1 MTDEDVLV
9 VGGGLAG
16 LTAAL
21 FTARAGL
28 DTRVVSTGEPI
39 LRRNAHLENFPGF
52 PAGVNPRLLLD
63 STREQ
68 AERNGVR
75 FTDARVERVSP
86 LDPDD
91 PSYPEDGDL
100 GPADETAGFTVS
112 VPDGD
117 ALTATY
123 VVAASW
129 SDPSYLDDLDV
140 SLVQRGSKQFVG
152 VDDLGRTEVDGLY
165 AAGRLAKQYHQA
177 VVAAGHGA
185 QVAITLV
192 EDSDRPF
199 YHDWVVPEGYFT
211 GRDREVPPGCEEID
225 EAERRRREDEARAA
239 IRESVADPHPDEP
252 TMHPSVADEE

>member
-1 MTDEDVLV
+1 VTDEDVLV

-21 FTARAGL
+21 FTVRAGL
-28 DTRVVSTGEPI
+28 DTRVVSAGEPI

-68 AERNGVR
+68 AERAGVR
-75 FTDARVERVSP
+75 FTEARVERVAP

-91 PSYPEDGDL
+91 PSHPEDGDP
-100 GPADETAGFTVS
+100 GPGDEVPGFDVAL
-112 VPDGD
+112 DGGD
-117 ALTATY
+117 AITATY

-129 SDPSYLDDLDV
+129 SDPSYLDELDV
-140 SLVQRGSKQFVG
+140 SLVHRGSKRFVG
-152 VDDLGRTEVDGLY
+152 IDDLGRTDVDGLY
-165 AAGRLAKQYHQA
+165 AAGRLATQYHQA

-185 QVAITLV
+185 QVAITLI

-239 IRESVADPHPDEP
+239 LRESVAEPHPDEP
-252 TMHPSVADEE
+252 TMHPSVAEEQ